1 MLLQRGHGRILSGFF
16 GVLSSD
22 ALVVSL
28 WSPFLG
34 DFVKEVSISVEGVL
48 GFSRLHEDVGDFSS
62 SCKTSSSCVE
72 VHGSLWRS
80 LHVEKMKMKE
90 DCDGENNLE
99 EEQVQKKN
107 H

>member
-62 SCKTSSSCVE
+62 SCKISSSCVE
-72 VHGSLWRS
+72 VSSFLDVS
-80 LHVEKMKMKE
+80 
-90 DCDGENNLE
+90 
-99 EEQVQKKN
+99 
-107 H
+107 